1 MWVFGTF
8 LGSRMSFISKIP
20 RSFRY
25 GAKRRKLLQPF
36 QPPPV
41 LKSSPNSLAGTKA
54 SWGPTLPTLLSRLIF
69 LHILPH
75 AFLVHLCAG
84 IMSFHI
90 CAGGPA
96 VHPTSDS
103 SLNSP
108 PFRQFYL
115 PLPFILWDWA
125 QAPGQPSLNFQTG
138 ASNFGFYFPEFSLGT
153 FTY

>member
-1 MWVFGTF
+1 MGRHSLVAGWALSQKF
-8 LGSRMSFISKIP
+8 LDPLGMGPNEESRS
-20 RSFRY
+20 
-25 GAKRRKLLQPF
+25 QPF

-41 LKSSPNSLAGTKA
+41 LKSSPNSWACTKA
-54 SWGPTLPTLLSRLIF
+54 SWGPTLPTFLSRLIF
-69 LHILPH
+69 LHILAH
-75 AFLVHLCAG
+75 AFLVHLRAS

-103 SLNSP
+103 SLSSP
-108 PFRQFYL
+108 PFRQFCL
-115 PLPFILWDWA
+115 PLPSILWDWT

-138 ASNFGFYFPEFSLGT
+138 TSNVGFYFPKFSLST